1 MLTSAGGEMVP
12 FLIAALKAS
21 HQDTLRVLAVD
32 TSEDNVSCQ
41 LADAFWLVPRG
52 NESGYAEAVLAIL
65 RQTHVD
71 LLVPYSDEEALS
83 LSARKDDITES
94 GCTLA
99 CVDHATLSIFANK
112 LKCYAALAAAG
123 ISTPTWLKAED
134 PAELDN
140 AVNEIIAQTGQCV
153 VKPAVGRG
161 GRNVLV
167 IGADDADI
175 SRAGGRSDGARAGRE
190 RHFTHSAF
198 KTLQDQQRNFAFPLL
213 VMEGLS
219 TPVFDIDM
227 LAWQGRPVHIVPR
240 RRINSELPNEGHLFV
255 DAPELSAI
263 GARLIQTFSLSWLYD
278 CDVMY
283 DHTGHPHVL
292 EINPRPS
299 GSAMAS
305 ATAGIPLFE
314 NLIALA
320 KGEALSPAERV
331 AGCKV
336 IPYKAL
342 IRV

>member
-12 FLIAALKAS
+12 FLITALKAS
-21 HQDTLRVLAVD
+21 RERTLRVLAVD
-32 TSEDNVSCQ
+32 AGAGNVPRQ
-41 LADAFWLVPRG
+41 LADAFWSVPRG
-52 NESGYAEAVLAIL
+52 NEPGYAEAVLAIL

-83 LSARKDDITES
+83 LSARRDDITQT

-112 LKCYAALAAAG
+112 VKCYAALSAAG
-123 ISTPTWLKAED
+123 IPTPIWLNAED

-167 IGADDADI
+167 ISTNEAEI
-175 SRAGGRSDGARAGRE
+175 SGTGGRVEGTRASRE
-190 RHFTHSAF
+190 RYFSHSAF
-198 KTLQDQQRNFAFPLL
+198 KTLQNQEQNFSFPLL
-213 VMEGLS
+213 VMERLV

-227 LAWQGRPVHIVPR
+227 LAWHGRPVHIVPR

-255 DAPELSAI
+255 DAPELSAL
-263 GARLIQTFSLSWLYD
+263 GARLVQIFSLSWLYD

-283 DHTGHPHVL
+283 DHSGHPHIL

-299 GSAMAS
+299 GSAVATV
-305 ATAGIPLFE
+305 TAGVPLFE

-320 KGEALSPAERV
+320 KGEAVSPAETV
-331 AGCKV
+331 AGCRV
-336 IPYKAL
+336 LPYKAL
-342 IRV
+342 IRI